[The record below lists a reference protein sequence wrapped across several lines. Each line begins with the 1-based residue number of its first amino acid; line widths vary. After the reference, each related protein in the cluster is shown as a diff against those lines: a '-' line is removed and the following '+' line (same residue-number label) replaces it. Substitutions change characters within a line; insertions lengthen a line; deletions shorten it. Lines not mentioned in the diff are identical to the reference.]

1 MHLWR
6 QAIHHTWLPILKY
19 PVKSIIQ
26 FIKKILTEDEDLDTA
41 RKKLEYSLIDTG
53 QKIIVF
59 IDDIDRLTNSQIKD
73 IFQLVKQV
81 GNFPN
86 VIYVLSMDRDVVCR
100 ALESVHNINGSEYLE
115 KIIQI
120 PFEIPVLM
128 KSKLQEIFL
137 TKLDNTV
144 NDISDSIT
152 WDKIYWSEVFTNCIE
167 PYIKTLRDVNRVI
180 NTFQFRYR
188 LLYEETA
195 FEDMVALTT
204 IEVLEPQLYQWIGNN
219 KDLFCST
226 SVHSFQSM
234 YRDKN
239 DYRNLI
245 YNELESLE
253 INVDQA
259 IKFLSTLFPIFADD
273 ICDRNIRCISSN
285 IREVMR
291 AAQENRFDSYFI
303 FDLNGIPV
311 SRYIINNCIN
321 SLDFNEIIDII
332 IKFNNEGSIGY
343 FIEELRS
350 LVNSIPY
357 NRLRLLASTIL
368 SEQHKFPDDNSRRF
382 LMLSVYSQSIF
393 LIGEIIGRI
402 DNETERYKI
411 IKDFLENIN
420 KNQLGTIA
428 DFINKIELA
437 YGRLS
442 GNIENVDKQ
451 LITLEHLEEL
461 ERLYIL
467 KINEIIKSE
476 SIFEISHFYITFY
489 LWNCLDKDKA
499 KIYLENE
506 FKYDINI
513 LKFTCAIA
521 HKWIGSDNDS
531 GWGFSLDIF
540 IDCIS
545 ADTIYKKIEEFD
557 KRQLDLFTPEDQI
570 KLASFVL
577 GYGKSNNH
585 SISEKDAKVLIEN
598 WKHNV

>member
-1 MHLWR
+1 M
-6 QAIHHTWLPILKY
+6 T
-19 PVKSIIQ
+19 
-26 FIKKILTEDEDLDTA
+26 FT
-41 RKKLEYSLIDTG
+41 
-53 QKIIVF
+53 
-59 IDDIDRLTNSQIKD
+59 
-73 IFQLVKQV
+73 
-81 GNFPN
+81 
-86 VIYVLSMDRDVVCR
+86 
-100 ALESVHNINGSEYLE
+100 SVHNINGSEYLE

-545 ADTIYKKIEEFD
+545 ADAIYKKIEEFD
-557 KRQLDLFTPEDQI
+557 KRQLDLFTSEDQI

-577 GYGKSNNH
+577 SHDKSNNH
-585 SISEKDAKVLIEN
+585 SISEKAAKVLIED
-598 WKHNV
+598 WKNNA